1 MKDQNE
7 FQTLWNDYL
16 EGEITSDGMIELQT
30 HFAGDAQLLQNSV
43 DSFQIHR
50 LLGYDAQADEQH
62 DAFVKS
68 TMSQLLTRQDQA
80 RVATDSLSAPDTA
93 QSGQFPRSLTNRFLI
108 TAIALAASILIA
120 LSYNTN
126 SQNGRSSIIARTI
139 NVHGAIE
146 WTHENGVVE
155 IITENN
161 KPLTGGTLETMTGES
176 TVTMQFTDGT
186 IVTLDGLSLITI
198 SEQEQKI
205 LRLKRGNLSA
215 DVQPQPSSKPMM
227 VFTEAAELR
236 VVGTQFNV
244 NTRDESTKLTVNEG
258 EVLLKRTTDGESVNV
273 VPHHQV
279 VASLRDTN
287 QLRSVKRADQVH
299 RWKSDLQTEASHG
312 KWIPSLLELGGK
324 LKLAVIN
331 GSISET
337 AATIAYKKAASLNDQ
352 RGSLWAL
359 PSRFG
364 LSVVVTVN
372 QQATMPVVLE
382 AGSRLRVTGHGY
394 SATDLVVGITT
405 NEPDGGFS
413 GKYEQQIDLTQSIDP
428 DTHEFSLEFPI
439 EAMSVINEKF
449 PASPIGREFVGC
461 WCSHATNQVT
471 KFKITGIEII
481 GTESSK

>member
-7 FQTLWNDYL
+7 FQELWNDYL
-16 EGEITSDGMIELQT
+16 EGEITSAGMTKLQT
-30 HFAGDAQLLQNSV
+30 YFADDEQLLQNSI

-50 LLGYDAQADEQH
+50 LLGYDAQAGKQH

-68 TMSQLLTRQDQA
+68 TMSQLIASQDQA
-80 RVATDSLSAPDTA
+80 RVATESRSSPETVPPDPY
-93 QSGQFPRSLTNRFLI
+93 PRSLTNRFLI
-108 TAIALAASILIA
+108 TAIAVAASILIV

-126 SQNGRSSIIARTI
+126 SQNARSSIIAKTT

-146 WTHENGVVE
+146 WTHENGMVE
-155 IITENN
+155 VITENN
-161 KPLTGGTLETMTGES
+161 QPLTGGTVETMTGDS
-176 TVTMQFTDGT
+176 TVTMQFMDGT
-186 IVTLDGLSLITI
+186 TVTLDGLSLLTI

-215 DVQPQPSSKPMM
+215 DVQPQPSSRPMM

-244 NTRDESTKLTVNEG
+244 NARDESTKLTVNEG

-287 QLRSVKRADQVH
+287 QLRSFQRADQVH

-312 KWIPSLLELGGK
+312 QWIPSLLELGGK
-324 LKLAVIN
+324 LKSAVIN
-331 GSISET
+331 GSISEK

-352 RGSLWAL
+352 QGSLWAL

-364 LSVVVTVN
+364 LSVVVTLN
-372 QQATMPVVLE
+372 QQATVPIVLE
-382 AGSRLRVTGHGY
+382 AGSILRVTGFGY

-405 NEPDGGFS
+405 NELDGGFS
-413 GKYEQQIDLTQSIDP
+413 GKYEQQIDLMESIDP
-428 DTHEFSLEFPI
+428 DTQEFSLEFPI

-461 WCSHATNQVT
+461 WCSHPTNQVT

>member
-1 MKDQNE
+1 MNNQND
-7 FQTLWNDYL
+7 FQELWNDYL
-16 EGEITSDGMIELQT
+16 EGEITTAGMTKLQT
-30 HFAGDAQLLQNSV
+30 HFAGDEQLLQNSV

-68 TMSQLLTRQDQA
+68 TMSQVLTRQDQA
-80 RVATDSLSAPDTA
+80 RVATDSRSAPDTA
-93 QSGQFPRSLTNRFLI
+93 QSGPFPRSLTNRFLL
-108 TAIALAASILIA
+108 TAIALAASILVVLA
-120 LSYNTN
+120 YNTN
-126 SQNGRSSIIARTI
+126 SQNASSSIIAKTT

-155 IITENN
+155 VITENK
-161 KPLTGGTLETMTGES
+161 KPLTGGTLETMTGDS

-186 IVTLDGLSLITI
+186 VVTLDGLSLLTI

-215 DVQPQPSSKPMM
+215 DVQPQPSLKPMM

-244 NTRDESTKLTVNEG
+244 NTRNESTKLTVNEG
-258 EVLLKRTTDGESVNV
+258 EVLLKRITDGKSVNV

-279 VASLRDTN
+279 VASLRDTS
-287 QLRSVKRADQVH
+287 QLRSIQRADQVH

-312 KWIPSLLELGGK
+312 KWVPSLLELGGK
-324 LKLAVIN
+324 LKSAVIN
-331 GSISET
+331 GSMSEK

-352 RGSLWAL
+352 QGSLWAL

-382 AGSRLRVTGHGY
+382 AGSRLRVTGRAY
-394 SATDLVVGITT
+394 SATNLVVGITT

-413 GKYEQQIDLTQSIDP
+413 GKYEQQIDLTQSMDP
-428 DTHEFSLEFPI
+428 DTQEFSLEFPI
-439 EAMSVINEKF
+439 DAMNAINGNF
-449 PASPIGREFVGC
+449 PDSPIGREFVGC
-461 WCSHATNQVT
+461 WCSHPTNQVT

-481 GTESSK
+481 GKESSK

>member
-30 HFAGDAQLLQNSV
+30 HFAGDEQLLKNSV

-382 AGSRLRVTGHGY
+382 AGSRLRVTGRGY
-394 SATDLVVGITT
+394 STTDLVVGITT

-481 GTESSK
+481 GTEPSK

>member
-30 HFAGDAQLLQNSV
+30 HFAGDEQLLKNSV

-176 TVTMQFTDGT
+176 TVTMQF
-186 IVTLDGLSLITI
+186 LSLIHI
-198 SEQEQKI
+198 
-205 LRLKRGNLSA
+205 
-215 DVQPQPSSKPMM
+215 
-227 VFTEAAELR
+227 
-236 VVGTQFNV
+236 
-244 NTRDESTKLTVNEG
+244 
-258 EVLLKRTTDGESVNV
+258 
-273 VPHHQV
+273 
-279 VASLRDTN
+279 
-287 QLRSVKRADQVH
+287 
-299 RWKSDLQTEASHG
+299 
-312 KWIPSLLELGGK
+312 
-324 LKLAVIN
+324 
-331 GSISET
+331 
-337 AATIAYKKAASLNDQ
+337 
-352 RGSLWAL
+352 
-359 PSRFG
+359 
-364 LSVVVTVN
+364 
-372 QQATMPVVLE
+372 
-382 AGSRLRVTGHGY
+382 
-394 SATDLVVGITT
+394 
-405 NEPDGGFS
+405 
-413 GKYEQQIDLTQSIDP
+413 
-428 DTHEFSLEFPI
+428 
-439 EAMSVINEKF
+439 
-449 PASPIGREFVGC
+449 
-461 WCSHATNQVT
+461 
-471 KFKITGIEII
+471 
-481 GTESSK
+481 